1 MEYQKIANLIDD
13 NTLNQLSKFRTRN
26 WVEINDESRGVYNVN
41 SQIKFKTTML
51 KSSLCDY
58 SGAYIL
64 VKGTISV
71 NNTAA
76 QGAAANNINKKV
88 IFKNCAPFTNCIS
101 EINNTQID
109 NAKDIDIVMP
119 LYNLIE
125 YSDNYAKTTG
135 SLWQY
140 CKDIPARNNNN
151 EITEFTL
158 VNTTDSFKFKAK
170 ITGQTEDDGTK
181 YVEIMV
187 PLKYLS
193 KFWRTLE
200 MPLINCEVNLI
211 LTWSSACV
219 PISTNNP
226 NQAAIF
232 GITDTKL
239 YVPVVTLSTQ
249 ENAKFLQ
256 QLKSGF
262 KRVIN
267 WNKYLSKP
275 ELLAQNP
282 NLNHLVEPS
291 FHGINRLFVLVFEND
306 NDRTGDEQYYLLTVE
321 IKDYNIMINGENLFD
336 EPIKN
341 NKVTYDNIRKIASG
355 QGDVYTTGCLLDY
368 PYFANTYKMIAV
380 DLSKQH
386 ALDADPRAI
395 QQINFTANLDRA
407 GNTRVY
413 FILEE
418 AKETILDF
426 SQGTVKVL

>member
-1 MEYQKIANLIDD
+1 
-13 NTLNQLSKFRTRN
+13 
-26 WVEINDESRGVYNVN
+26 
-41 SQIKFKTTML
+41 
-51 KSSLCDY
+51 
-58 SGAYIL
+58 
-64 VKGTISV
+64 
-71 NNTAA
+71 
-76 QGAAANNINKKV
+76 
-88 IFKNCAPFTNCIS
+88 
-101 EINNTQID
+101 
-109 NAKDIDIVMP
+109 MP

-140 CKDIPARNNNN
+140 CKDIPARNAATDEIIAFDANN
-151 EITEFTL
+151 L
-158 VNTTDSFKFKAK
+158 TDSFKFKAK
-170 ITGQTEDDGTK
+170 ITGETGDDGTK
-181 YVEIMV
+181 DVEIIV

-193 KFWRTLE
+193 NFWRTLE

-211 LTWSSACV
+211 LTWSSNCV
-219 PISTNNP
+219 IASVIVA
-226 NQAAIF
+226 NQAVTFA
-232 GITDTKL
+232 ITDTKL

-249 ENAKFLQ
+249 ENTKFLQ
-256 QLKSGF
+256 QSKSGF

-291 FHGINRLFVLVFEND
+291 FQGVNRIFVLAFEND
-306 NDRTGDEQYYLLTVE
+306 NDRTRDEEYYLPTVE
-321 IKDYNIMINGENLFD
+321 IKDYNIVINAGNFFD
-336 EPIKN
+336 QLIKN
-341 NKVTYDNIRKIASG
+341 NKVTYDNIRKIATG
-355 QGDVYTTGCLLDY
+355 QGDDYTTGCLLDH

-380 DLSKQH
+380 DLSKRQ
-386 ALDADPRAI
+386 ALDAHPRAI

-418 AKETILDF
+418 AKGTVLDF